1 MTAVRDGRLGPVAAT
16 VDGMHARR
24 LPGAAVVPALA
35 LCLVAALAACGRGSS
50 PSGSAS
56 AAGSGGSA
64 GETRATDAADG
75 TTTPTVPA
83 VPAPTTTPPPTRP
96 GWLGTRVLPTGPDGA
111 AAPQPT
117 PPELDPRRLPTVD
130 TLPPPADG
138 AYHSFV
144 GPVPPEVAAR
154 STWQEACPVALD
166 DLRYVTVSFWGFDDR
181 AHTGELLVEAGSAD
195 GMTQV
200 FQRLFA
206 ARYPVEEM
214 RITSR
219 PELDAPPT
227 GDGNNTSAFVCRP
240 TRGSTR
246 WSQHAYGLAIDVNP
260 FQNPYVNGER
270 VLPELAT
277 SYLERGNVRPGMIL
291 AGDPVIAAF
300 AAIGWEWGG
309 AWNSPTDTMHFSRDD
324 R

>member
-1 MTAVRDGRLGPVAAT
+1 MTTVCDRRLWAAAAT
-16 VDGMHARR
+16 VDGVQARR

-35 LCLVAALAACGRGSS
+35 LVLAVALAACGGSS
-50 PSGSAS
+50 PGGSGS
-56 AAGSGGSA
+56 AAGSDDAPVTEG
-64 GETRATDAADG
+64 TDTTDG
-75 TTTPTVPA
+75 TTTTAPA
-83 VPAPTTTPPPTRP
+83 AAAPTTPPPTRP
-96 GWLGTRVLPTGPDGA
+96 DWLGTRVLPTGPDGA
-111 AAPQPT
+111 VAPQPT

-138 AYHSFV
+138 AFHSSV
-144 GPVPPEVAAR
+144 GPVPPDVASR
-154 STWQEACPVALD
+154 STWEQACPVALE

-200 FQRLFA
+200 FQRLFE

-219 PELDAPPT
+219 PELDAPLT

-240 TRGSTR
+240 TRGSTH

-277 SYLERGNVRPGMIL
+277 SYLDRGNVRPGMIL
-291 AGDPVIAAF
+291 AGDPVVAAF